1 MVRRDLPASIYRC
14 KGIVYAADAPGVRHT
29 LQTVGRRTEIRELGE
44 WGERTPRTQIVAI
57 GAPGGIDREALTES
71 FDLCISDNGH

>member
-1 MVRRDLPASIYRC
+1 VRL
-14 KGIVYAADAPGVRHT
+14 T

-57 GAPGGIDREALTES
+57 GAPDTINTLDLTRR
-71 FDLCISDNGH
+71 FDACLSDNGH